1 MEHIPF
7 PNKKY
12 SVIYADPP
20 WNYSDKNC
28 IGAAEA
34 QYHCMKLDDICALPV
49 QDIAA
54 DNCVLFLWAT
64 YPMMKEALKTIE
76 AWGFTYK
83 SIAFQWVKLNR
94 SGFGFFY
101 GLGRWT
107 RGNTEPCLLA
117 VKGKPAR
124 ASNSVSQLI
133 FAPVGRHSQKPAET
147 RDRIIQLM
155 GGSLAYRTFCTGSR
169 RGVGRLGRRST
180 DRHLE
185 RARPFVGNAGRR
197 DTD

>member
-20 WNYSDKNC
+20 WSYADKNC

-34 QYHCMKLDDICALPV
+34 QYHCMNVNDICALPV
-49 QDIAA
+49 KDIAA

-64 YPMMKEALKTIE
+64 YPMLKEALKVIE

-117 VKGKPAR
+117 VKGKPSR
-124 ASNSVSQLI
+124 NSNSVSQLI

-155 GGSLAYRTFCTGSR
+155 GGGITR
-169 RGVGRLGRRST
+169 V
-180 DRHLE
+180 
-185 RARPFVGNAGRR
+185 
-197 DTD
+197 